1 MTAVMLVRLLSP
13 SYVHAV
19 VWFDESVGVDLAP
32 PVRQNAP

>member
-1 MTAVMLVRLLSP
+1 MTAVMLITLPSP

-19 VWFDESVGVDLAP
+19 VWFDESVGVDRAS